1 MNGRRLL
8 WTALLCVLS
17 LWLTVILAAG
27 MAAAVVF
34 SNLPPLEPTA
44 PIFEGLA
51 QPYQARL
58 IAGVATE
65 PAFHIADVTQLICF
79 CLSMVLFVLLE
90 GTAVFRQV
98 RPLQRQV
105 RGLLIVLGGLLVLIR
120 WQWVGF
126 AMQGHLTVERYAAE
140 AGLFDKAIEAQNAFL
155 ELHPTAAHLWEVS
168 AVVLLLAF
176 ALNVWAA
183 VRNA

>member
-1 MNGRRLL
+1 MNRRRIL

-34 SNLPPLEPTA
+34 TNLPPLEPTA

-65 PAFHIADVTQLICF
+65 GAFRIADVAQLICF
-79 CLSMVLFVLLE
+79 PLAMVLFLLLE
-90 GTAVFRQV
+90 GKAVFRKV
-98 RPLQRQV
+98 RPIERQL
-105 RGLLIVLGGLLVLIR
+105 RGCLLIAGLLLVLIR

-126 AMQGHLTVERYAAE
+126 QMQEHLAVERHAAQT
-140 AGLFDKAIEAQNAFL
+140 GLFDKAIEAQNLFL
-155 ELHPTAAHLWEVS
+155 ELHPIAAHLWEAS
-168 AVVLLLAF
+168 ALVIGLAF
-176 ALNVWAA
+176 VLHVWAA
-183 VRNA
+183 VHSR